1 MIEPGMRAGSPP
13 DDAPAGWYP
22 DMADSG
28 LMRYWDGYHLTG
40 QTIPV
45 EPLDGVPG
53 VRSPG
58 GQGVGVDSSPGAID
72 RPGVARLAVAP
83 AAAVPANVPARKLPG
98 MVNDTWTALRGVGE
112 MDAEADHR
120 EPDPLPM
127 VAPKVG
133 ASAAVKAN
141 VFAVVPAGSSDA
153 KAPTDPVEPDLPG
166 AWARKTERAVAQAVE
181 AGTPD
186 AWQEAAA
193 TAAVVEHLAQTMV
206 VAATATR
213 TTEEARVSAEHAERE
228 AKAAARKATEAEENA
243 KQATRA
249 AERAEAASKAA
260 ADASARA
267 RDTAEQAA
275 EAAPRI
281 AETARAAAHVAQAAL
296 RKSSGIDE
304 IVAKALATDTPAAW
318 SEAHELA
325 ARAMA

>member
-45 EPLDGVPG
+45 EPLDGALGTRGPGDQEVGADPSPG
-53 VRSPG
+53 VTGHDQP
-58 GQGVGVDSSPGAID
+58 A
-72 RPGVARLAVAP
+72 VARMAEAFP
-83 AAAVPANVPARKLPG
+83 AAGVPANVPARKLPG
-98 MVNDTWTALRGVGE
+98 MVSDTWTALRGVGDMGTE
-112 MDAEADHR
+112 LDHR
-120 EPDPLPM
+120 EPSPRPV
-127 VAPKVG
+127 VAVPRIGVGAAVPKVG
-133 ASAAVKAN
+133 A
-141 VFAVVPAGSSDA
+141 GA
-153 KAPTDPVEPDLPG
+153 KARTDPVEPDLPG

-181 AGTPD
+181 DGTPD

-193 TAAVVEHLAQTMV
+193 AAAVVEHLAQTMA

-213 TTEEARVSAEHAERE
+213 ATEEARVSAERAEHE

-281 AETARAAAHVAQAAL
+281 AETARAAAHLAQDAL

-304 IVAKALATDTPAAW
+304 IVAKALVADTPAAW